1 MPSRRSRV
9 YLGMEGQNVVEEEP
23 TTPER
28 WVEPSARGRSAA
40 DAAARAREKAGIPAF
55 VRPGSANARSSGG
68 GSVSV
73 GTKSGG
79 DGSGGGSGS
88 AGAGGGS
95 RGASA
100 VDVRQALEDSRQVR
114 RAEEERLR
122 KAAAAASGANA
133 SPDAV
138 HYRRYTFQR
147 SRNIN
152 DAVAFM
158 PEIIGAFEQASNGPA
173 DCYLTTPISN
183 FRLPEINYNEAQWN
197 RRTWRETN
205 KVRNALSR
213 LHVDPYD
220 SYYKLNGAGAK
231 DLAPLISVLTAAAAI
246 EKDMIDCLVRNAGNI
261 TENAAN
267 LRWMV
272 VDTIRSVYGGMRT
285 KKARSD
291 ARHQIKKMIKTVFS
305 DRYRMYEK
313 LPFVNKSH
321 QNNEVWN
328 GIDYASAFHRAIV
341 LPDGVALL
349 RNVAGSGV
357 LTDAD
362 GLETTVTGEK
372 AVRDAYVAC
381 AKLQE
386 QSNIDIAVTSM
397 RQIGN
402 LYTNLSESLPAVAAS
417 TEKANDFLT
426 AVDVAF
432 KAFSLERAYLTGVP
446 NIESLATGALM
457 LDLKKATGTF
467 VWELLLERLEI
478 LRSNVFSFFSI
489 VTHDTVNSESK
500 SESRAKGVFMNSAT
514 ALTDAFMEKA
524 IPSCFCSLF
533 EKMSPA
539 IETDLMNIDQKKLDE
554 FIEIKGYFE
563 SLRLGFN
570 PSCTKFFK
578 DITVSPFSAFHDYS
592 NTTEN
597 DEREYVALVHD
608 IEHAMVDEGLTKI
621 LKYNPTLRCL
631 KIKSI
636 FTALTTQFDLAFAC
650 LESNKIDR
658 HFVSGTAAHH
668 PLKQYANR
676 ARDEISKTLKGRL
689 GITDLATDYVYG
701 VVCKIL
707 HANYFTDGA
716 FVALIANPLE
726 HTVAVDKAR
735 FVRRYYRSV
744 HNPISM
750 ELVAG
755 TIAKFDDDAV
765 APVIIGSTRGDTVAF
780 TTAYVGL
787 LEKHP
792 ILKYPTWVISVDMTF
807 EVFKTELPLFTELFN
822 LKPGAAAGL
831 TRSSPPKA
839 ATAQS
844 VQKPVQPSRP
854 PSAGRGRND
863 PPQKQPRNLR
873 PPPSYI

>member
-1 MPSRRSRV
+1 MARRKNDRA
-9 YLGMEGQNVVEEEP
+9 YLGMQVRNRGGGGGGGG
-23 TTPER
+23 
-28 WVEPSARGRSAA
+28 ARG
-40 DAAARAREKAGIPAF
+40 
-55 VRPGSANARSSGG
+55 
-68 GSVSV
+68 
-73 GTKSGG
+73 GG
-79 DGSGGGSGS
+79 DG
-88 AGAGGGS
+88 AAGG
-95 RGASA
+95 
-100 VDVRQALEDSRQVR
+100 VDVIDLEDLDVFPKLSNTAPVVPNTAGKGVPNRPTSANQRDSLASIDKTAAELKASR
-114 RAEEERLR
+114 
-122 KAAAAASGANA
+122 AAQAASDKLAKAREADKANA
-133 SPDAV
+133 DAT

-231 DLAPLISVLTAAAAI
+231 DLAPLISVLTVAAAI

-313 LPFVNKSH
+313 LPFMNKSH

-349 RNVAGSGV
+349 RNAAGSGV

-402 LYTNLSESLPAVAAS
+402 LYKNLSDSLPAKSGAAS
-417 TEKANDFLT
+417 AIPIVVGAVDKHSDFLT
-426 AVDVAF
+426 AVDAAF
-432 KAFSLERAYLTGVP
+432 KAFSLERAGLTGTP
-446 NIESLATGALM
+446 NTESLATGALM

-563 SLRLGFN
+563 SLRLGFK

-578 DITVSPFSAFHDYS
+578 DITVSPFSVFHDYS

-676 ARDEISKTLKGRL
+676 ARDEISRTLKGRL
-689 GITDLATDYVYG
+689 DITDLDTDYVYG
-701 VVCKIL
+701 AVCKIL
-707 HANYFTDGA
+707 HTNYFMDGA
-716 FVALIANPLE
+716 FVALMTNPLE
-726 HTVAVDKAR
+726 HAALLDKAR
-735 FVRRYYRSV
+735 FVRRYYRSMN
-744 HNPISM
+744 NPISVA
-750 ELVAG
+750 LVSG
-755 TIAKFDDDAV
+755 TTAKFSDDV
-765 APVIIGSTRGDTVAF
+765 LAPVVATPSSREDSGAF
-780 TTAYVGL
+780 ATAYTGL
-787 LEKHP
+787 IAKHP
-792 ILKYPTWVISVDMTF
+792 ILKYPDWVKSADMTF
-807 EVFKTELPLFTELFN
+807 ELFKTELTPYTGLFN

-844 VQKPVQPSRP
+844 VQKPAHSPGVHKPVQQHQ
-854 PSAGRGRND
+854 
-863 PPQKQPRNLR
+863 PQKSQPRTLK
-873 PPPSYI
+873 PPPPKYI